1 MEFDDYLD
9 DDPQLIG
16 KLDLKWEYFI
26 LKHPLDPKPRCWWYN
41 HSDTISNY
49 LATNNVFQVSLDYY
63 LIAVE
68 SVY

>member
-26 LKHPLDPKPRCWWYN
+26 LKHPLDPKPRC
-41 HSDTISNY
+41 
-49 LATNNVFQVSLDYY
+49 
-63 LIAVE
+63 
-68 SVY
+68 